1 MDSNIAIKGRFTV
14 VCRDAQG
21 RIKWQ
26 DETPNLVVNAGL
38 DDLLDKYFKGS
49 TYTAAHYIGLKGA
62 GSAAAGDT
70 MSSHS
75 GWSEV
80 TVYDEST
87 REVFTPGT
95 VSSQSVNNS
104 GSTAVFTM
112 NASYTVAG
120 VFLTTNS
127 TKGGTTGTLYSA
139 GDFAASRS
147 GGSGDTLTVTY
158 TATTAAA

>member
-1 MDSNIAIKGRFTV
+1 MNADNRMAGYFEV
-14 VCRDAQG
+14 ECRDRDG
-21 RIKWQ
+21 
-26 DETPNLVVNAGL
+26 NLRWREGFANTVVNAGL
-38 DDLLDKYFKGS
+38 DDILDKYFKGS
-49 TYTAAHYIGLKGA
+49 TYTAAHYIGLKGS
-62 GSAAAGDT
+62 GSEASGDT

-80 TVYDEST
+80 TDYDEST

-95 VSSQSVNNS
+95 VSSQSVDNS
-104 GSTAVFTM
+104 ASKAVFTM

-139 GDFAASRS
+139 GDFAAARS

-158 TATTAAA
+158 TATAAAA